1 MIVSHYKTKG
11 EMTEC
16 RNYRGISF
24 LGVVGK
30 IYAGV
35 LVHKVRR
42 VTESLN
48 DDEQGDFRSGRECVD
63 QIFTLK
69 HIGEKEG

>member
-1 MIVSHYKTKG
+1 MGFMDLEEAYDRVNR
-11 EMTEC
+11 ED
-16 RNYRGISF
+16 
-24 LGVVGK
+24 LWQVLK
-30 IYAGV
+30 IY
-35 LVHKVRR
+35 
-42 VTESLN
+42 